1 MKPFDQSHIARDA
14 HGIARY
20 QNRPRNLVEML
31 RHTVESRPHA
41 EAIVE
46 IRAEIG
52 GLRVT
57 YAQLWDRAARLA
69 GGLRAQDIQPG
80 GRVAIRLPNG
90 LDWCI
95 AFFGIQLAGA
105 IAVPVNT
112 RFSEPEI
119 DYVLHDS
126 GAGFVRPRRAIFAQR
141 TFVKQRLQFF

>member
-1 MKPFDQSHIARDA
+1 VKPFDQSHIARDA

-31 RHTVESRPHA
+31 RHTVERQPNA
-41 EAIVE
+41 EALVE
-46 IRAEIG
+46 IGAN
-52 GLRVT
+52 RVT
-57 YAQLWDRAARLA
+57 YAQLWDQAARLA
-69 GGLRAQDIQPG
+69 GGLRAQGIAHGD
-80 GRVAIRLPNG
+80 RVAIRLPNG